1 VTDAVLVVN
10 AGSSSVKFSVYDADA
25 HVVLL
30 RGQVQAIGEASV
42 RFDARDAQGAPLAVP
57 PCPPGADH
65 AAAIDHVLGVIAMQ
79 PSNVALVAAG
89 HRVVHGGPDHA
100 APVVVDE
107 RVLAELSAYVPLA
120 PLHQPH
126 NVAAIEAVARRAPA
140 LPQVACFDTAFHR
153 SQPACAQLFAL
164 PPEITARGVR
174 RYGFHGLSYE
184 YVAGALREL
193 DPDAARGRTIV
204 AHLGNGASMCAMQD
218 GRSVAT
224 TMGFTPLDGLVMGT
238 RAGALD
244 PGVVLHLQ
252 RALGHSL
259 ADVERLLYHRAGL
272 LGVSGVSADMRTLL
286 ASDDPRAAQ
295 AVEMF
300 CYRAVRE
307 IGSLA
312 AALGGLDA
320 LVFTGGIGEHAAPV
334 RERIVQPLGWL
345 GVATDAQA
353 NASHGP
359 RIGAAGSRVAVW
371 VVPTDEEKV
380 ILRHTLALLGRSA
393 GAPRAGVPSAA
404 GRQGPPE

>member
-1 VTDAVLVVN
+1 MTDAVLVVN
-10 AGSSSVKFSVYDADA
+10 AGSSSVKFSVYDAQTGVA
-25 HVVLL
+25 LM
-30 RGQVQAIGEASV
+30 RGQVQGLGGANA
-42 RFDARDAQGAPLAVP
+42 RFDLNDGSGDPLAAP
-57 PCPPGADH
+57 AFGGAADH
-65 AAAIDHVLGVIAMQ
+65 GAAIDHVLDVLAAHA
-79 PSNVALVAAG
+79 STFALVAAG
-89 HRVVHGGPDHA
+89 HRVVHGGPEHA
-100 APVVVDE
+100 APVRIDE
-107 RVLAELSAYVPLA
+107 RVLAELAALVPLA

-126 NVAAIEAVARRAPA
+126 NVAAIEAVARRAPS

-184 YVAGALREL
+184 YVAGALAGM
-193 DPDAARGRTIV
+193 DPAAARGRTII
-204 AHLGNGASMCAMQD
+204 AHLGNGASMCAVQG
-218 GRSVAT
+218 GRSIAT

-238 RAGALD
+238 RAGNLD

-259 ADVERLLYHRAGL
+259 DDVERLLYHRAGL

-295 AVEMF
+295 AVELF

-307 IGSLA
+307 IGSLV

-320 LVFTGGIGEHAAPV
+320 IVFTGGIGENAAPV
-334 RERIVQPLGWL
+334 RERILAALGWL
-345 GVATDAQA
+345 GVAVDPTA

-359 RIGAAGSRVAVW
+359 RITAANSPVAGY
-371 VVPTDEEKV
+371 VVPTDEERT
-380 ILRHTLALLGRSA
+380 ILRHTLALLAHPGA
-393 GAPRAGVPSAA
+393 APRAGVPSNA
-404 GRQGPPE
+404 GRTA

>member
-10 AGSSSVKFSVYDADA
+10 AGSSSVKFSVYDANGGA
-25 HVVLL
+25 VHM
-30 RGQVQAIGEASV
+30 RGQVQAIGDAAA
-42 RFDARDAQGAPLAVP
+42 RFEARDGAGAPLDVP
-57 PCPPGADH
+57 ACPPAADH
-65 AAAIDHVLGVIAMQ
+65 AAAVAHVLDVLA
-79 PSNVALVAAG
+79 SRSREVALVAAG
-89 HRVVHGGPDHA
+89 HRVVHGGPHHA
-100 APVVVDE
+100 APVIVDD
-107 RVLAELSAYVPLA
+107 RVLGELASLVPLA

-126 NVAAIEAVARRAPA
+126 NVAAIEAVARLAPA

-153 SQPACAQLFAL
+153 SQPPCAQHFAL
-164 PPEITARGVR
+164 PPAITERGIL

-184 YVAGALREL
+184 YVAGALAAL
-193 DPDAARGRTIV
+193 DPAAARGRTIV
-204 AHLGNGASMCAMQD
+204 AHLGNGASMCAMD
-218 GRSVAT
+218 AGRSVAT

-238 RAGALD
+238 RGGSLD

-259 ADVERLLYHRAGL
+259 DDVERLLYHRAGL
-272 LGVSGVSADMRTLL
+272 LGMSGISADMRTLL

-320 LVFTGGIGEHAAPV
+320 LVFTGGIGENAAPV
-334 RERIVQPLGWL
+334 RERIVRPLAWL
-345 GVATDAQA
+345 GVHVDATA

-359 RIGAAGSRVAVW
+359 RITTGDSRVAGYVI
-371 VVPTDEEKV
+371 PTDEERT
-380 ILRHTLALLGRSA
+380 ILRHTLALLGRP
-393 GAPRAGVPSAA
+393 APGAGVPSSVGGA
-404 GRQGPPE
+404 R